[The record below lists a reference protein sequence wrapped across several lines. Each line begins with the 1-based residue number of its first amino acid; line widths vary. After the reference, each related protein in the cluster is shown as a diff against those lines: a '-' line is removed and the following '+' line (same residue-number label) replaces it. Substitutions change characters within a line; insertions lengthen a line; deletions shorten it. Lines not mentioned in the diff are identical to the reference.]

1 MTPDERTL
9 LQRFL
14 QDLVQTPA
22 GVKDAEAND
31 LIAATL
37 RDHPDAAYVLVQH
50 AILSDQALHAAQGQI
65 ADLRQQLEQAQTQ
78 TQAQANPSRGFLGG
92 QPAQPQGGSPWGA
105 QGSPSYSQPAYG
117 QAPSYA
123 QPSYPP
129 QPQYPLQGQDYPG
142 PGPFN
147 SGGGLGTFLRN
158 AGTTAAGV
166 AGGAFLFEG
175 LSSMFGGHQ
184 GGGGGFGGWGNGGGG
199 FGGGFGGG
207 SGNETVVEN
216 VTNNYYDDDDDG
228 DDDSYDDDN

>member
-31 LIAATL
+31 LIGGVL

-65 ADLRQQLEQAQTQ
+65 ADLRQQLEQAQAEA
-78 TQAQANPSRGFLGG
+78 AQAGQSRGFLGQSQ
-92 QPAQPQGGSPWGA
+92 QPQQQGGSPWGA
-105 QGSPSYSQPAYG
+105 QASPSYGQSSSYG
-117 QAPSYA
+117 QSPSYA

-129 QPQYPLQGQDYPG
+129 PQYPPQGQGYVG
-142 PGPFN
+142 SGPFS
-147 SGGGLGTFLRN
+147 SGGGLGTFLRD

-175 LSSMFGGHQ
+175 LSSMFGGHH
-184 GGGGGFGGWGNGGGG
+184 GGGGFGGWGNGGGG
-199 FGGGFGGG
+199 FGG
-207 SGNETVVEN
+207 GNETVVEN

-228 DDDSYDDDN
+228 DDDDSGDDDN

>member
-37 RDHPDAAYVLVQH
+37 REHPDAAYVLVQH

-65 ADLRQQLEQAQTQ
+65 ADLRQQLDAAEARAQQAQQ
-78 TQAQANPSRGFLGG
+78 GQSRGFLAG
-92 QPAQPQGGSPWGA
+92 QSQPPQGGSPWGA
-105 QGSPSYSQPAYG
+105 QADPSYG
-117 QAPSYA
+117 QAQSYA
-123 QPSYPP
+123 QPAYAP
-129 QPQYPLQGQDYPG
+129 QPQYPPQGQGYPG

-147 SGGGLGTFLRN
+147 SGGGLGTFLRD

-175 LSSMFGGHQ
+175 LSSMFGGHH

-199 FGGGFGGG
+199 FGGGYGGG
-207 SGNETVVEN
+207 GNETIVEN

-228 DDDSYDDDN
+228 DDDNGDDDDN

>member
-65 ADLRQQLEQAQTQ
+65 ADLRRQLEAAQSQ
-78 TQAQANPSRGFLGG
+78 TGRGFLG
-92 QPAQPQGGSPWGA
+92 QAQPSQGGSPWGA
-105 QGSPSYSQPAYG
+105 QPGPSYG
-117 QAPSYA
+117 QSPSYA
-123 QPSYPP
+123 QPAYAPAPQYPP
-129 QPQYPLQGQDYPG
+129 QGQGYPG

-147 SGGGLGTFLRN
+147 SGGGLGTFLRD

-175 LSSMFGGHQ
+175 LSSMFGGHR
-184 GGGGGFGGWGNGGGG
+184 GGGFGGWGNGGGG
-199 FGGGFGGG
+199 YG
-207 SGNETVVEN
+207 GNETVVEN
-216 VTNNYYDDDDDG
+216 VTNNYYDDSSDDRDDSDDSDWSDDG
-228 DDDSYDDDN
+228 

>member
-31 LIAATL
+31 LIASTL

-65 ADLRQQLEQAQTQ
+65 ADLRQQLDAAEA
-78 TQAQANPSRGFLGG
+78 QAQAGQSRGFLGG
-92 QPAQPQGGSPWGA
+92 QAQPQPGGSPWGA
-105 QGSPSYSQPAYG
+105 QASPSYGQSPSYSPQPA
-117 QAPSYA
+117 
-123 QPSYPP
+123 YPP
-129 QPQYPLQGQDYPG
+129 QPQYPPQGQGYMG
-142 PGPFN
+142 PGPFS
-147 SGGGLGTFLRN
+147 SGGGLGTFLRE

-175 LSSMFGGHQ
+175 LSSMFGGHH
-184 GGGGGFGGWGNGGGG
+184 GGGGFGGWGNGGGY
-199 FGGGFGGG
+199 GGG
-207 SGNETVVEN
+207 GNETIVEN
-216 VTNNYYDDDDDG
+216 VTNNYYDDDDGG
-228 DDDSYDDDN
+228 DDDSDDNNSYDDDT

>member
-31 LIAATL
+31 LIGGVL

-50 AILSDQALHAAQGQI
+50 AILSDQALHAAQGQV
-65 ADLRQQLEQAQTQ
+65 ADLRQQLEQAQA
-78 TQAQANPSRGFLGG
+78 QAQAAQAGRGFLGQS
-92 QPAQPQGGSPWGA
+92 QPQQGGSPWGGQA
-105 QGSPSYSQPAYG
+105 SPSYGQSSSYSQPSYG
-117 QAPSYA
+117 QSPSYA
-123 QPSYPP
+123 QQPAYPPP
-129 QPQYPLQGQDYPG
+129 QPQYPPQGQGYVG
-142 PGPFN
+142 SGPFS
-147 SGGGLGTFLRN
+147 SGGGLGTFLRD

-175 LSSMFGGHQ
+175 LSSMFGGHH

-199 FGGGFGGG
+199 YGG
-207 SGNETVVEN
+207 GNETIVEN
-216 VTNNYYDDDDDG
+216 VTNNNYYDDDDG
-228 DDDSYDDDN
+228 DDDDSDDN